1 MGTEIER
8 KFLLA
13 NDTWRGLATGKRYC
27 QGYINSGTQ
36 GTVRIRT
43 VEENGFLTIKG
54 PTRGLV
60 RAEYEYLIPVSD
72 AREMLA
78 NLCNRPLIEKIRY
91 TIDFYGSIWEIDEF
105 QKENDGLYIAEIE
118 LEHPQQ
124 QFVIPPWVGR
134 EVSDDPRYRNSC
146 LATNPYRTWSKK

>member
-13 NDTWRGLATGKRYC
+13 NDDWRGLGEGKPYC
-27 QGYINSGTQ
+27 QGYICSGGQ

-43 VEENGFLTIKG
+43 IGDNGFLTIKG

-60 RAEYEYLIPVSD
+60 RAEYEYPIPVAD

-78 NLCNRPLIEKIRY
+78 NLCRGPLVEKIRY
-91 TIDFYGSIWEIDEF
+91 TIDFAGFIWEIDEF
-105 QKENDGLYIAEIE
+105 KKENDGLVIAEIE
-118 LEHPQQ
+118 LEQPQQ
-124 QFVIPPWVGR
+124 QFVMPPWVGT
-134 EVSDDPRYRNSC
+134 EVSNDPRYRNSS
-146 LATNPYRTWSKK
+146 LVINPYNSWDKK